1 MVFKLEPPVRELVR
15 TLAKDPG
22 IQGVVDLRH
31 FRDSNSG
38 TTRPELIAAI
48 AHAMG
53 LSDIK
58 LTVEIDAVD
67 LPEDI
72 AAYVSKPTLFPRKGS
87 YAYRNTRFHMCLSA
101 SLSRAPFSTRVYA
114 IAHECAHLV
123 LESIRHPLRESER
136 AVDVTAMVMGF
147 AEYATA
153 GASYSTD
160 SHVGP
165 WRSSTGFVQTGYLT
179 LNEIDEAMTLIRHL
193 RASSGV
199 S

>member
-1 MVFKLEPPVRELVR
+1 MVFQYEPPVRELVR

-31 FRDSNSG
+31 FRDSNGG

-67 LPEDI
+67 LPENV
-72 AAYVSKPTLFPRKGS
+72 AACVSKPTLFPRKGS
-87 YAYRNTRFHMCLSA
+87 YAYRNTRFHMRLSPG
-101 SLSRAPFSTRVYA
+101 LSRAPFSTRVYA

-147 AEYATA
+147 AEYTTA
-153 GASYSTD
+153 GASYTFYSQI
-160 SHVGP
+160 GP
-165 WRSSTGFVQTGYLT
+165 LRIPSGSVRTGYLT
-179 LNEIDEAMTLIRHL
+179 LDEVDEAMTLIRHL
-193 RASSGV
+193 RTSGGL